1 MNTPLQ
7 DNLKELRLSGIIDNL
22 DIRLQEA
29 RGNQLDYA
37 EFLELLVADELGVRS
52 ERKTSRMLKTAG
64 FVNLKPLS
72 HFDWQFNPNLERRR
86 FYELATCAFIR
97 KHQDLLLIGPP
108 GTGKT
113 HLAQSIG
120 YEAVKQGYLVRYCS
134 IFDLVREF
142 MGEETL
148 GAPGTLTKYLKPDLL
163 IIDDMGLK
171 QLPKRAG
178 EYLFEV
184 IMRRYEI
191 RSTMMTSNRP
201 IEDWGHL
208 IGDVPTA
215 GAILDRLLSDA
226 EIIPFKGRSYR
237 LRNEQG
243 KKRQPAVDKK
253 QKMDNVESVAGG
265 TL

>member
-1 MNTPLQ
+1 MSTSLQ
-7 DNLKELRLSGIIDNL
+7 DNLKQLRLSGIIDNL

-29 RGNQLDYA
+29 RSNQLDYS
-37 EFLELLVADELGVRS
+37 EFLELLVQDELGVRGD
-52 ERKTSRMLKTAG
+52 RRLARMLKAAG

-72 HFDWQFNPNLERRR
+72 QFDWQFNPNLERRR
-86 FYELATCAFIR
+86 FYDLATCAFIR
-97 KHQDLLLIGPP
+97 NRQDLLLIGPP

-142 MGEETL
+142 MGEEAI
-148 GAPGTLTKYLKPDLL
+148 GSPGTLGKYLKPDLL

-178 EYLFEV
+178 EHLFEV
-184 IMRRYEI
+184 IMRRYEV
-191 RSTMMTSNRP
+191 RSTIMTSNRP
-201 IEDWGHL
+201 IEDWGQL
-208 IGDVPTA
+208 IGDIPTA

-226 EIIPFKGRSYR
+226 EIIPFKGHSYR
-237 LRNEQG
+237 LRNEQPG
-243 KKRQPAVDKK
+243 KQKPAVDKSPDK
-253 QKMDNVESVAGG
+253 DS
-265 TL
+265 L